1 MLHKTTEMK
10 DTTSPTDPK
19 NLKQSKTTS
28 DLFLEDLIKSSKE
41 DQVYKLA
48 SLFFTPEDIA
58 FFVGLNSEEFK
69 RRIKFSPEDG
79 LVIAYRK
86 GVMETEIKLRFDTHR
101 YALSGSPEAINSMKD
116 YLSKQKISEI
126 E

>member
-1 MLHKTTEMK
+1 MK
-10 DTTSPTDPK
+10 DTTLLTDPK

-48 SLFFTPEDIA
+48 SLFFTPENIA
-58 FFVGLNSEEFK
+58 FFVGLNPEEFK
-69 RRIKFSPEDG
+69 RRIKFSPEDS

-101 YALSGSPEAINSMKD
+101 YALSGSPEAINTMKD

>member
-1 MLHKTTEMK
+1 MK
-10 DTTSPTDPK
+10 DTTLLTDPK

-41 DQVYKLA
+41 EQVYKLA

-58 FFVGLNSEEFK
+58 FFVGLNPEEFK
-69 RRIKFSPEDG
+69 RRIKFSPEDS

-101 YALSGSPEAINSMKD
+101 YALSGSPEAINNMKD